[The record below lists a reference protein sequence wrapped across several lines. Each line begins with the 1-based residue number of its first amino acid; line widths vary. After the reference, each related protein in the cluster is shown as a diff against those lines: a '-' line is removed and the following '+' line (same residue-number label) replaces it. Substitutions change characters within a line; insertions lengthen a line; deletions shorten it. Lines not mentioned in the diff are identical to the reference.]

1 MFFDI
6 NAKLDEQ
13 KKGANQIL
21 VGFNIL
27 ISTKPSIVKYTVIG
41 VVTLDGPAAEIKK
54 KLEPNPKTKIP
65 QILFAVYQDVFSSIY
80 ILASI
85 LNAPY
90 PPPDLLHPM
99 AEKIQI
105 LPYTPPEAEKPPEA
119 ATKDSNVEVQAA
131 PPPTETAAPTTQTAT
146 EPATDAAAT
155 ETPKA
160 EAAPAEPQAAP
171 AETEAPKQTA

>member
-13 KKGANQIL
+13 KKGANQVL
-21 VGFNIL
+21 LGFNIL
-27 ISTKPSIVKYTVIG
+27 ISTKPSIVKYTTIG

-65 QILFAVYQDVFSSIY
+65 QILFAVYQDVFNSIY

-105 LPYTPPEAEKPPEA
+105 LPYTPPQDETPPQ
-119 ATKDSNVEVQAA
+119 ATPESNVEVQAA
-131 PPPTETAAPTTQTAT
+131 PPPTETAAP
-146 EPATDAAAT
+146 AAT
-155 ETPKA
+155 AETPNA
-160 EAAPAEPQAAP
+160 EAAPAE
-171 AETEAPKQTA
+171 APKQTA

>member
-13 KKGANQIL
+13 KKGANQVAL
-21 VGFNIL
+21 GFNIL
-27 ISTKPSIVKYTVIG
+27 ISTKPSIVKYTIIG
-41 VVTLDGPAAEIKK
+41 VVTLDGPAADIKK

-65 QILFAVYQDVFSSIY
+65 QILFAVYQDVFNSIY

-105 LPYTPPEAEKPPEA
+105 LPYTPPQAETPPETTPKA
-119 ATKDSNVEVQAA
+119 SNVEVQAA
-131 PPPTETAAPTTQTAT
+131 PPPTETVAPAAPATTAT
-146 EPATDAAAT
+146 A

-160 EAAPAEPQAAP
+160 EAAPAATA
-171 AETEAPKQTA
+171 EAPKATA